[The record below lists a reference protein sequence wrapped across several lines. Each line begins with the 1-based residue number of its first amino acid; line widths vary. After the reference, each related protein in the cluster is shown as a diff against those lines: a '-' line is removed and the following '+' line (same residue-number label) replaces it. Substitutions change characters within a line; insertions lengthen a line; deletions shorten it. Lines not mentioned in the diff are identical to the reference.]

1 MVRRLVSKSEQFST
15 EKSTQ
20 TVQKALQQSGIF
32 SDASDEL
39 LFALVDLIKIIEVKG
54 GERLLTQGEN
64 SSSMQVLISGRLLAV
79 KRNSDGSDTRLG
91 EIGPGSSV
99 GEVGLVLQ
107 QPRTADVYAI
117 RDSSVADL
125 NRDAF
130 EQLLKA
136 HPVELNRAITQKI
149 FEYSPLSPKRPPS
162 TGATAF
168 AIVPLDDAQ
177 DVANF
182 CQQLAQA
189 LQTQG
194 SVYHF
199 GPQEGE
205 KLFRNATTK
214 LALNQYIAKLEQEY
228 DTLLYEPSQN
238 NTAWSNLA
246 IRQAD
251 KVFFVVGPD
260 TNPDHVKLQDTLF
273 NAPGFDLVQKSL
285 VILHPESTVK
295 PSVDITWHDKLRLHR
310 LYPVRSNNIQDI
322 ERLARFMT
330 DNAVGLVLG
339 GGGARGFAHVGVLQA
354 LAERNIAVDMI
365 CGNSMGALIAGQYV
379 NGTPVSDL
387 VETTRNFTKGGER
400 PTIPIHSI
408 FSGNRVR
415 RDIIKMFDSALVECQ
430 WLQFFTVSCNLTC
443 ATIHVHD
450 SGTMW
455 EAVLA
460 SNSPAAIAPPVI
472 HNGEFLVDAALL
484 DNVPVD
490 AMRKKLGFGTVIAV
504 DVDVKDELRVPK
516 SLKKVNPWKML
527 WQRIFNRKE
536 APIPSLFDI
545 LNRSGHLG
553 GLIHRDASIAKTD
566 LYLQP
571 PVSSF
576 SLMAYA
582 RGEQIA
588 QVGYRDAIQKIT
600 QWQDSL
606 NSKKAVRNN
615 S

>member
-1 MVRRLVSKSEQFST
+1 MRKTLK
-15 EKSTQ
+15 
-20 TVQKALQQSGIF
+20 QSGLF
-32 SDASDEL
+32 SDASEEL
-39 LFALVDLIKIIEVKG
+39 LSALIQTVKIVEVEG
-54 GERLLTQGEN
+54 GERLLTQGEE
-64 SSSMQVLISGRLLAV
+64 SASMQVLISGRLLAV
-79 KRNSDGSDTRLG
+79 KRNADGSSTRLG

-107 QPRTADVYAI
+107 QPRSADVFAI
-117 RDSSVADL
+117 RDSSVAEL

-130 EQLLKA
+130 EYLLKT
-136 HPVELNRAITQKI
+136 HPIELNRAIARKI
-149 FEYSPLSPKRPPS
+149 FEYSVISPKKPTS
-162 TGATAF
+162 AGATSF
-168 AIVPLDDAQ
+168 AIVPLDDSV
-177 DVANF
+177 DVTQF
-182 CQQLAQA
+182 CDQLVQA
-189 LQTQG
+189 LKLQG

-199 GPQEGE
+199 RPQEGE
-205 KLFRNATTK
+205 QIHQDGTSNLAT
-214 LALNQYIAKLEQEY
+214 NQYIARLEHEY
-228 DTLLYEPSQN
+228 DSLLYEPSQT
-238 NTAWSNLA
+238 NTTWSNLA
-246 IRQAD
+246 VRQAD
-251 KVFFVVGPD
+251 KVFFVVSPN
-260 TNPDHVKLQDTLF
+260 TQPEHVTLQEAWF
-273 NAPGFDLVQKSL
+273 NTPGFEMVQKSL
-285 VILHPESTVK
+285 VILHPESTLK
-295 PSVDITWHDKLRLHR
+295 PIVDMAWHNKLQLHR
-310 LYPVRSNNIQDI
+310 LYPVRFNNQQDI

-354 LAERNIAVDMI
+354 LAERNIAIDMI

-379 NGTPVSDL
+379 NGTPISDL
-387 VETTRNFTKGGER
+387 VNTTRNFAKGGER
-400 PTIPIHSI
+400 PTFPIHSI

-415 RDIIKMFDSALVECQ
+415 RDIIKMFDNALIECQ
-430 WLQFFTVSCNLTC
+430 WIQFFTVSCNLTC

-527 WQRIFNRKE
+527 WQRLFNRK
-536 APIPSLFDI
+536 ADPIPSIFDI

-553 GLIHRDASIAKTD
+553 GLIHREASIAKTN

-571 PVSSF
+571 PVSRF

-582 RGEQIA
+582 RGERIA
-588 QVGYRDAIQKIT
+588 QVGYHYAIQQIT
-600 QWQDSL
+600 QWQASL
-606 NSKKAVRNN
+606 EKDAAKAKAEKR
-615 S
+615 